1 MTNSDIYKD
10 IAARCGGAVM
20 IGVVGPVRTGKSTFI
35 KRFMDTLVIPNIEDE
50 YARERARDELPQSG
64 SGRTIMTAEPKFVPE
79 EAVQIR
85 LGDAAACM
93 VRMVDCVGYMVQGA
107 SGRFED
113 GSERLVTTPWFDHEV
128 TMTEAA
134 ESGTH
139 KVICDH
145 STIGIVVTTDGS
157 ICDIEREAYIEPEKR
172 VVTELKS
179 IGKPFVILINSAEPD
194 SERAMELEQQLSE
207 EYDAACIRV
216 NCQTLSEN
224 DICEI
229 MRKVL
234 GQFPLC
240 ELSIRLPEWFRA
252 FDLENDM
259 KNELYSSLIC
269 ASGGL
274 YCVSDISGMLTQIS
288 ELDIIDAAY
297 IESSNMGCG
306 TVNIAID
313 MPKKLYY
320 QLISEESGIEIA
332 DDGDL
337 MKVLCEL
344 GQVKLEYDKIKDA
357 LDSVR
362 RTGYGVIMPQADDI
376 RIEEPQLVRQGG
388 KYSVKLKAHA
398 PAVHLLKTG
407 VEAIVRPSIS
417 GGEGASDEIISF
429 LLQGFDGDMSRI
441 WESNIFGR
449 PLYEIAQ
456 EAIAER
462 LTSLPPNARARL
474 QETLQRIINEGR
486 GTLICILL

>member
-10 IAARCGGAVM
+10 IAARTGGAVM

-79 EAVQIR
+79 EAVEIK
-85 LGDAAACM
+85 LGNETTCM
-93 VRMVDCVGYMVQGA
+93 VRMVDCVGYMVPGA

-145 STIGIVVTTDGS
+145 STIGLVITTDGS
-157 ICDIEREAYIEPEKR
+157 ICDIEREAYEEPERR
-172 VVTELKS
+172 VITELKS
-179 IGKPFVILINSAEPD
+179 IGKPFVILLNSAQPD
-194 SERAMELEQQLSE
+194 SGCAIELSGRLSE
-207 EYDAACIRV
+207 EYDAPCIAV
-216 NCQTLSEN
+216 DCQVLSEN

-240 ELSIRLPEWFRA
+240 ELSIRLPEWFSA
-252 FDLENDM
+252 VDCESDM
-259 KNELYSSLIC
+259 KNELYRQLIC
-269 ASGGL
+269 SAGSL
-274 YCVSDISGMLTQIS
+274 TRVSDISGMLAQIS
-288 ELDIIDAAY
+288 ELDMIDAAY
-297 IESSNMGCG
+297 VESSDMGSG
-306 TVNIAID
+306 TINIAIE
-313 MPKKLYY
+313 MPRALYY
-320 QLISEESGIEIA
+320 KLISTESGIDIL
-332 DDGDL
+332 DDGSL
-337 MKVLCEL
+337 VKVLREL
-344 GQVKLEYDKIKDA
+344 GQIKQEYDKIKDA
-357 LDSVR
+357 LASVR
-362 RTGYGVIMPQADDI
+362 QTGYGVVMPQPEEI
-376 RIEEPQLVRQGG
+376 QIEEPQLVKQGG
-388 KYSVKLKAHA
+388 KYAVKLKAHA
-398 PAVHLLKTG
+398 PAIHLLKTG
-407 VEAIVRPSIS
+407 VEAVVTPSI
-417 GGEGASDEIISF
+417 GGERASDEIVSF
-429 LLQGFDGDMSRI
+429 LLQGFDGDMSRL
-441 WESNIFGR
+441 WESNIFGQ

-456 EAIAER
+456 SAIAER